1 MKAFRIGHR
10 FNYLGHSAIIADV
23 EKSIYSGTT
32 YHIFIE
38 CSGVTL
44 AVNSLSETL
53 KSIK

>member
-10 FNYLGHSAIIADV
+10 FNYLGHQAVITGV

-32 YHIFIE
+32 YQILVE

-53 KSIK
+53 KSAG